1 MSPSR
6 PRGAGS
12 GLPGA
17 RRSDPQQRPVAAT
30 GGVRRRPG
38 WVWAGVGTVVVS
50 AVGFV
55 MVASAVGEREKV
67 LVLARDVPVGHV
79 LTADDLRQTEVASG
93 TGVVLAADRA
103 RVLGQRAKV
112 PLVGGSLLAP
122 GQFGGARAFPPRGQ
136 SEVAFAIEVGNAS
149 PEVVRGD
156 RVAVLEGP
164 GGAAGRSGEE
174 KEDVAP
180 VVGTVTAA
188 KTTGTP
194 GGPRVVTVLVETG
207 AVRRAAGLEHPRV
220 VVLPAV
226 GREAP

>member
-1 MSPSR
+1 M
-6 PRGAGS
+6 
-12 GLPGA
+12 
-17 RRSDPQQRPVAAT
+17 
-30 GGVRRRPG
+30 
-38 WVWAGVGTVVVS
+38 WAGVGTVVVS

-67 LVLARDVPVGHV
+67 LVLARDVQVGHV
-79 LTADDLRQTEVASG
+79 LAADDLRQAEVASG

-112 PLVGGSLLAP
+112 PLVAGSLLAP
-122 GQFGGARAFPPRGQ
+122 GQYGGTRAFPPRGQ

-164 GGAAGRSGEE
+164 GGSAGGGEE

-188 KTTGTP
+188 KTADSP

-220 VVLPAV
+220 VVLPAE
-226 GREAP
+226 GRGGPGG